1 MVPST
6 ILSDENDRQWQRH
19 MRAAHYPFV
28 LDVEIIAFFT
38 VACLHVCLI
47 ECLSM
52 SNYPS
57 PKQLKY
63 LETDIDDR
71 YKDTSEKLY
80 YAWRRQELSRN
91 PGDVQ
96 LGPYL
101 TVANSKTVAE
111 DSVQVTPKSAI
122 CAIL

>member
-1 MVPST
+1 MQ
-6 ILSDENDRQWQRH
+6 L
-19 MRAAHYPFV
+19 YV
-28 LDVEIIAFFT
+28 L
-38 VACLHVCLI
+38 LI

-63 LETDIDDR
+63 LETDIVDR

-80 YAWRRQELSRN
+80 YAWRRQQLARN
-91 PGDVQ
+91 PGDIQ

-101 TVANSKTVAE
+101 TVANSKKIIE
-111 DSVQVTPKSAI
+111 DSVENTPKSAI
-122 CAIL
+122 CVIL